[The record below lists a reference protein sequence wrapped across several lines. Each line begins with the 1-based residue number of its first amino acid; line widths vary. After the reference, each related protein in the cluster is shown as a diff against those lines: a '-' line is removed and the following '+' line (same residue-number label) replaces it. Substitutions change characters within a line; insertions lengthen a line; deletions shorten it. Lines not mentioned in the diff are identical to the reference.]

1 MTIDQLLQ
9 TAATIQRRAASTTD
23 SHGSPVSATTSTT
36 SVFCY
41 IEQRPSAGS
50 ETLGP
55 QNTARAE
62 YLVVLPAGTSVDSSD
77 HIVIGSTTYEVTSI
91 PWSVKHAPTGVEH
104 HVEVIVTE
112 VTG

>member
-41 IEQRPSAGS
+41 IEQRPSSAS
-50 ETLGP
+50 ETLGA

-62 YLVVLPAGTSVDSSD
+62 YLVVLPAGTTIDSSD
-77 HIVIGSTTYEVTSI
+77 RIVIGSTTYEVTSI